1 MKHSIRLKL
10 SILIMAL
17 MAGLVVF
24 GCIFNAVFLEKYY
37 IRQQQKS
44 LLQAFNRIKN
54 VITDEDIN
62 QEELGQVMYDISTAQ
77 NMTALIVDS
86 NFEKVY
92 SLKADSDKTKRWLQ
106 DYYFSL
112 SPKESKIISQSNN
125 YVIQTSY
132 NIYDEKSYLEI
143 IGNDDNYMYNIIIQ
157 VPLDSISKNVGIS
170 NRFYI
175 IVGVVGMVVGGV
187 IAFFAAGKFTKPIK
201 QLSLTAESMAQMNF
215 DVKYESHDK
224 GEIGMLGNSINKM
237 SDNLE
242 HYISDLKAA
251 NIELKKDI
259 DKREEIDNMRK
270 DFISNVSHELK
281 TPIALIQGYAEGL
294 RDGVSDDPE
303 SMQFY
308 CDVIVDEAAKMNNM
322 VKQLLTL
329 NQLESGNDPLTIERF
344 DIAKHI
350 GEIVK
355 TNQIRVQQKNAALV
369 YEYSEPVYVWAD
381 QFKIEEVITNY
392 ISNAINHVDSVDGEA
407 AYIKVSLEY
416 SGADNKKVR
425 VHVFNTGRPIPEK
438 DIDKIWDKF
447 YKVDKART
455 RQYGGSGVGL
465 SIVKAIM
472 NSHGQSCGAEN
483 KDNGVDFWFELDC
496 ENA

>member
-24 GCIFNAVFLEKYY
+24 GCVFNAVFLEKYY
-37 IRQQQKS
+37 IRQQQKA
-44 LLQAFNRIKN
+44 LLQAFDRIKN

-175 IVGVVGMVVGGV
+175 IVGVVGMVVGGI

-355 TNQIRVQQKNAALV
+355 TNQIRVQQKNAALI

-392 ISNAINHVDSVDGEA
+392 ISNAINHVDSVDEEA
-407 AYIKVSLEY
+407 AYIKVGLEY
-416 SGADNKKVR
+416 SGADNKKVC

>member
-24 GCIFNAVFLEKYY
+24 GCVFNAVFLEKYY
-37 IRQQQKS
+37 IRQQQKA
-44 LLQAFNRIKN
+44 LLQAFDRIKN

-175 IVGVVGMVVGGV
+175 IVGIVGMVVGGI
-187 IAFFAAGKFTKPIK
+187 IAFFAVGKFTKPIK

-237 SDNLE
+237 SNNLE
-242 HYISDLKAA
+242 HYISDLKTA

-355 TNQIRVQQKNAALV
+355 TNQIRVQQKNAVLI

-392 ISNAINHVDSVDGEA
+392 ISNAINHVDSVDEEA
-407 AYIKVSLEY
+407 AYIKVGLEY

>member
-392 ISNAINHVDSVDGEA
+392 ISNAINHVDTVDGEA

>member
-392 ISNAINHVDSVDGEA
+392 ISNAINHVDSADGEA